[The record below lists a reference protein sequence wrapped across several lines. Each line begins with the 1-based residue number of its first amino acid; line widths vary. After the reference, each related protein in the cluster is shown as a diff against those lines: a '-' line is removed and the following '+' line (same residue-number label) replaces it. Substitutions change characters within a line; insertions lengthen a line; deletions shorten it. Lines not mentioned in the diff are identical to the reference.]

1 MNKEEL
7 ILKWLDNDLTPK
19 ELETFK
25 ALADYESLIKLSN
38 YSKGFKAPKYDTT
51 DALQNTLDS
60 IEAKK
65 TVSKNWLQPILKV
78 AAILAI
84 CFGGYYYTTTLDS
97 TFATHFAEKSSIELP
112 DHSSVH
118 LNALSKI
125 TFNKTNWNNNRTIT
139 LDGEAFFKVE
149 EGSTFNVKTDVGTVT
164 VLGTQFNI
172 KQRKNYFE
180 VICYEGTV
188 QINYNTA
195 KTILKAGDSFLV
207 LNGNIITDLSINKKQ
222 PEWLNNVS
230 AFSSLPL
237 SEVLAEF
244 ERQYKIKFDTSNIKV
259 NTLYTGKFTHKDI
272 DIALKSITE
281 PLHLNYTK
289 NNKTIILS
297 RE

>member
-7 ILKWLDNDLTPK
+7 LLKWLDDDLTPQ

-25 ALADYESLIKLSN
+25 ALEDYESLIKLSN
-38 YSKGFKAPKYDTT
+38 YSKGFKAPEFDTE
-51 DALQNTLDS
+51 DALQNTLQNMK
-60 IEAKK
+60 IKNP
-65 TVSKNWLQPILKV
+65 VSRNWLQPLLKV

-84 CFGGYYYTTTLDS
+84 CFGSYYYTTTLDS
-97 TFATHFAEKSSIELP
+97 SFTTDLAEKSSIELP

-118 LNALSKI
+118 INALSEI
-125 TFNKTNWNNNRTIT
+125 TFNKKNWNKNRTII
-139 LDGEAFFKVE
+139 LQGEAFFKVE
-149 EGSTFNVKTDVGTVT
+149 KGSTFNVKTDAGTVT
-164 VLGTQFNI
+164 VLGTQFNV
-172 KQRKNYFE
+172 KQRSNYFE
-180 VICYEGTV
+180 VVCYKGTV
-188 QINYNTA
+188 QINYNTG
-195 KTILKAGDSFLV
+195 KSTLKAGDSFMI
-207 LNGNIITDLSINKKQ
+207 LNENITTDLIASAKQ

-244 ERQYKIKFDTSNIKV
+244 ERQYKVKFDTSNIEA

-281 PLHLNYTK
+281 PLQLSYIK